1 MSEIEILDAESN
13 VTPKDYLNHLL
24 EFSKQSTQKNS
35 IIFDFEVDANY
46 CHCKITKY
54 EIDGTRKEER
64 QETFNNIEEVIEEIL
79 EPFLKKFA
87 NDNKIVINNIS
98 SYKEDTTSLK
108 IISESNDM
116 CNIYGIDEIIATKLS
131 ELVNKLEQ
139 SADISLEQQ
148 KIDNRGVGNV
158 FAFVISILVLGVV
171 MLGLL
176 IPNFIK

>member
-1 MSEIEILDAESN
+1 MW
-13 VTPKDYLNHLL
+13 
-24 EFSKQSTQKNS
+24 
-35 IIFDFEVDANY
+35 
-46 CHCKITKY
+46 
-54 EIDGTRKEER
+54 
-64 QETFNNIEEVIEEIL
+64 
-79 EPFLKKFA
+79 
-87 NDNKIVINNIS
+87 
-98 SYKEDTTSLK
+98 
-108 IISESNDM
+108 
-116 CNIYGIDEIIATKLS
+116 NIYGIGGINAKKMS

>member
-24 EFSKQSTQKNS
+24 EFSKQSTQENS

-79 EPFLKKFA
+79 EPFLKKIFETDHKH
-87 NDNKIVINNIS
+87 NKIHTQTVRTIFSDNKSNILLNIS
-98 SYKEDTTSLK
+98 TS
-108 IISESNDM
+108 IIFVLT
-116 CNIYGIDEIIATKLS
+116 NIVNPDNINTIIEKTIILNLS
-131 ELVNKLEQ
+131 T
-139 SADISLEQQ
+139 
-148 KIDNRGVGNV
+148 
-158 FAFVISILVLGVV
+158 
-171 MLGLL
+171 
-176 IPNFIK
+176 NFIFTLLFCKINFHYFLPQAN